1 MSVLENMDNGELATT
16 SFIWFCLGVHT
27 VIRCGILIV
36 GLIEILDFM
45 LSEIASKLSKS
56 RFFHTINQQGFTSL
70 PSNVT
75 ESVTFKDSK
84 LCFILRGV
92 CVLDKVTTVMTL

>member
-1 MSVLENMDNGELATT
+1 MSVLDNVDNGELAT
-16 SFIWFCLGVHT
+16 SFVWFCLDAHT

-36 GLIEILDFM
+36 GLIEISDFM
-45 LSEIASKLSKS
+45 LSEIASKFSKS
-56 RFFHTINQQGFTSL
+56 RFFHTMNQQRFTSL

-92 CVLDKVTTVMTL
+92 CVFDKVTTVMTL